1 MLRGRGTTEASPEGV
16 GTRMGLGGE
25 GPKGAQASRLTV
37 CSSGGAAVP
46 NLARRLEALRDQ
58 IGSSLRRGR
67 SQPPPSE
74 ATRSPSRVLPPC

>member
-1 MLRGRGTTEASPEGV
+1 
-16 GTRMGLGGE
+16 MGPGGE
-25 GPKGAQASRLTV
+25 GPKGAQALSLTV
-37 CSSGGAAVP
+37 CFSGGAAVP

-74 ATRSPSRVLPPC
+74 AAGSPRRVLPPC

>member
-16 GTRMGLGGE
+16 GTRMGLGRE
-25 GPKGAQASRLTV
+25 GPKGAQALRLTM